1 VKRLEVM
8 IVDDEPPAR
17 QRLQELVARA
27 PGYRIGGVH
36 RDGGSALRKIR
47 ESPPDIVLL
56 DIRMPGVTG
65 TEVARLL
72 EEGDPPE
79 VVFVTAYGEHAPEA
93 FDVGAADYLVKPFD
107 DERFARALERCRE
120 RIRRRK
126 ADRDEESGPLRRL
139 ALEHRGRKV
148 IVPLEDVTWMRAEG
162 AYVEVHAAGRSYLL
176 RERLG
181 ALDERLPAG
190 SFCRIH
196 RSVIVRLDRI
206 AALEPRGRGDWTAYL
221 DDGTELPVSRTR
233 RQELEHRLGTP

>member
-1 VKRLEVM
+1 M

-17 QRLQELVARA
+17 RRLQELVKRA
-27 PGYRIGGVH
+27 PGYRVGALHG
-36 RDGGSALRKIR
+36 DGGSALREIR
-47 ESPPDIVLL
+47 ERRPDIVLL
-56 DIRMPGVTG
+56 DVRMPGLSG
-65 TEVARLL
+65 TEVAHLL
-72 EEGDPPE
+72 REGHSPE

-93 FDVGAADYLVKPFD
+93 FDLGAADYLVKPFD

-120 RIRRRK
+120 RIQSREAGRK
-126 ADRDEESGPLRRL
+126 EDPGQPQRL

-148 IVPLEDVTWMRAEG
+148 IVPLEEVTWLGAEG
-162 AYVEVHAAGRSYLL
+162 AYVEVHAGDRSYLL

-233 RQELEHRLGTP
+233 RQELEHRLGTL